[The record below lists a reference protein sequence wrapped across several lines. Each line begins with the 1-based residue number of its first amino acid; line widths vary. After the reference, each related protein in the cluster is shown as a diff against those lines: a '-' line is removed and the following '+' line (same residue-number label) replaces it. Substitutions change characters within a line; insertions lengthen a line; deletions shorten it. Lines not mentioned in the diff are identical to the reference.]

1 MDELD
6 TYMIEMI
13 GKRISGDI
21 VWSKDPAGT
30 LRKWREMFEV
40 SQGELAREM
49 GVKQSVIADY
59 ERGRRVAGSEFLRKY
74 VSALISIDARR
85 GYKVVKELAKM
96 FGLNYPFIIDM
107 RDFTSPVT
115 IDKIIMA
122 VDGVLVNSFVKN
134 EKIYGYIVTD
144 SIKAILS
151 LSGMD
156 FYQALSLMVNR
167 AVVFTKVTSGRS
179 PMIALKVAPI
189 RPPVVVFHRPIKL
202 DPLAFMISEIE
213 GINVIVSTKLHEED
227 LIKGLRSLLAES

>member
-1 MDELD
+1 
-6 TYMIEMI
+6 
-13 GKRISGDI
+13 
-21 VWSKDPAGT
+21 
-30 LRKWREMFEV
+30 MFW
-40 SQGELAREM
+40 
-49 GVKQSVIADY
+49 
-59 ERGRRVAGSEFLRKY
+59 
-74 VSALISIDARR
+74 
-85 GYKVVKELAKM
+85 
-96 FGLNYPFIIDM
+96 LNYTFIIDM